1 MNKYSI
7 CLIIVN
13 RNNDNDDD
21 DDDNNEARPLE
32 KASWIPDF
40 LGHLA
45 S

>member
-13 RNNDNDDD
+13 RNNDDDD